1 MPFVPLLFA
10 VLGALIG
17 SFANVVIYRLP
28 RRQSIIFPGSHC
40 PRCQHRLGVIDLIPI
55 LSWLL
60 LLGRCRYCQA
70 AISARYPL
78 VEMLMA
84 GGFVLLALRWPL
96 ASYGVTVL
104 PLLPLLAMLVMLAL
118 IDIDQ
123 QLLPDS
129 LTLPGTAL
137 AVLATLLYA
146 PGSGLPNFYEAVFG
160 ASLGAGVIVLI
171 NRLGGLAL
179 RRFGD
184 TKERLGPIG
193 MDQVNLAALAG
204 AVGGWLWGL
213 GLALAGALANAVTG
227 RVLRFPEGPL
237 YGLWLLALALMS
249 GLGRPLE
256 ALSGSLAAAGAVAVL
271 GALYWWLREWG
282 RPPAPEP
289 PPDNEEP
296 IAMGFGDV
304 KLAALLGAM
313 LGWQNLLLALFLAFV
328 LGAVGGLLGRALGGG
343 RQIPFGPYLA
353 LGGLF
358 SLFFGS
364 SLIAWYLGLL
374 GL

>member
-1 MPFVPLLFA
+1 M
-10 VLGALIG
+10 
-17 SFANVVIYRLP
+17 VIYRLP
-28 RRQSIIFPGSHC
+28 RQESIVFPGSRC
-40 PRCQHRLGVIDLIPI
+40 PRCQHRLGVADLIPI

-60 LLGRCRYCQA
+60 LRGRCRYCRA

-78 VEMLMA
+78 IEALMA
-84 GGFVLLALRWPL
+84 SSFVLLALRWPL
-96 ASYGVTVL
+96 ASYGATVL
-104 PLLPLLAMLVMLAL
+104 PLLALFVMLVILAA

-137 AVLATLLYA
+137 AVLGTLLYT
-146 PGSGLPNFYEAVFG
+146 PGSGLPNLSQGVFG
-160 ASLGAGVIVLI
+160 ASLGAGLIALI

-204 AVGGWLWGL
+204 TVGGWPWGL
-213 GLALAGALANAVTG
+213 GLALAGTLANALTG
-227 RVLRFPEGPL
+227 RLLRLPEGPL
-237 YGLWLLALALMS
+237 YLLWLLALALMI

-271 GALYWWLREWG
+271 GATYWWLRDWG
-282 RPPAPEP
+282 QPPAPEP
-289 PPDNEEP
+289 ADEEP

-313 LGWQNLLLALFLAFV
+313 LGWQNLLLALFLSFV
-328 LGAVGGLLGRALGGG
+328 LGAIGGLLGRALGGG

-353 LGGLF
+353 LGGLIA
-358 SLFFGS
+358 LFFGS
-364 SLIAWYLGLL
+364 SLINWYLGLL

>member
-1 MPFVPLLFA
+1 MSFVLVLFA

-28 RRQSIIFPGSHC
+28 RRQSIVFPGSHC
-40 PRCQHRLGVIDLIPI
+40 PRCQHRLGVGDLIPI
-55 LSWLL
+55 LSWLF

-96 ASYGVTVL
+96 ESYGATVL
-104 PLLPLLAMLVMLAL
+104 PLLALFAMLVILAL
-118 IDIDQ
+118 IDSDE

-146 PGSGLPNFYEAVFG
+146 PGSGLPNLSQAVFG

-184 TKERLGPIG
+184 TTERLGPIG

-204 AVGGWLWGL
+204 VLGGWLWGL
-213 GLALAGALANAVTG
+213 GIALVGTLANAVTG
-227 RVLRFPEGPL
+227 RLLRLPEGPL
-237 YGLWLLALALMS
+237 YGLWLLTLTLMTV
-249 GLGRPLE
+249 LGRPLE
-256 ALSGSLAAAGAVAVL
+256 AISGSLAAAGAVAVL
-271 GALYWWLREWG
+271 GALYWWLRDWG
-282 RPPAPEP
+282 QPPAPEP
-289 PPDNEEP
+289 PGEEEP

-304 KLAALLGAM
+304 KLAALLGAL
-313 LGWQNLLLALFLAFV
+313 LGWQNLLLALFLSFV

-353 LGGLF
+353 LGGLLA
-358 SLFFGS
+358 LFFGS

-374 GL
+374 GR

>member
-1 MPFVPLLFA
+1 MPYVPLLFG

-28 RRQSIIFPGSHC
+28 RRQSIVFPGSHC
-40 PRCQHRLGVIDLIPI
+40 PRCRHRLGVGDLIPI

-60 LLGRCRYCQA
+60 LRGRCRYCQA

-78 VEMLMA
+78 VEALMA

-96 ASYGVTVL
+96 ESYGATVL
-104 PLLPLLAMLVMLAL
+104 PLLALFAMLVMLAL

-123 QLLPDS
+123 QILPDS

-146 PGSGLPNFYEAVFG
+146 PGSGLPSLSQAVFG
-160 ASLGAGVIVLI
+160 ASLGAGAIVLI

-213 GLALAGALANAVTG
+213 GLALAGALANAITG
-227 RVLRFPEGPL
+227 RVLRLPEGPL
-237 YGLWLLALALMS
+237 YGLWLLALALMT

-271 GALYWWLREWG
+271 GALYWWLRDFG

-289 PPDNEEP
+289 SDDEEP

-304 KLAALLGAM
+304 KLAALLGAL

-328 LGAVGGLLGRALGGG
+328 LGAVGGLAGRALGGG

-353 LGGLF
+353 LGGLLA
-358 SLFFGS
+358 LFFGS